1 MVTISAEGDGAETGP
16 GASTDRNGRRRISI
30 LGATGSIGTN
40 TLAVIAEHPEDFE
53 VEAVTAF
60 GNAES
65 LARVARKVGA
75 KVAVISDRTSYN
87 VLKDALEGTG
97 IEAAAGLNAIEEAA
111 ARPVDVVVAGIVGA
125 AGLSPTLA
133 AIRAGSRIALA
144 NKECLV
150 CAGDLFVAE
159 AKKANVEI
167 LPVDSEH
174 NAIFQAL
181 GANRIEDVERI
192 ILTASGGPFRDWTK
206 EAMMGARPEEA
217 LKHPNWSMGPK
228 ISIDSATLMNKG
240 LELIEAYY
248 LFGIDPDRIEVVVH
262 PQSIVHGLVAY
273 RDGTMIATLSAP
285 DMRMPIAHCLAWPA
299 RGRETALGL
308 DLTRVGRLTFE
319 RPDLERF
326 PALRIAREALASGGW
341 ATNILNAANEIAVAA
356 YLAQTISFPEIAR
369 LVEDTLS
376 EARNAGLDQTPTT
389 IKEVLALDKEGRR
402 IATQAVQRYAA
413 KSPAAMTRL
422 D

>member
-1 MVTISAEGDGAETGP
+1 MVNISAKVDDGIETVP
-16 GASTDRNGRRRISI
+16 EALPEKHERRRISI

-53 VEAVTAF
+53 IEAVTAF

-65 LARVARKVGA
+65 LARVAKKLGA
-75 KVAVISDRTSYN
+75 KIAVISDRTSYN

-97 IEAAAGLNAIEEAA
+97 IEAAAGLAAIEEAA

-133 AIRAGSRIALA
+133 AIRAGSRVALA

-159 AKKANVEI
+159 ARRANVEI

-181 GANRIEDVERI
+181 GQNRIEDVDRI
-192 ILTASGGPFRDWTK
+192 ILTASGGPFREWTR
-206 EAMMGARPEEA
+206 EAMMGASPAEA

-240 LELIEAYY
+240 LELIEAHY
-248 LFGIDPDRIEVVVH
+248 LFGIDAKRIEVVIH

-299 RGRETALGL
+299 RGRDTNLGL
-308 DLTRVGRLTFE
+308 DLTKVGRLTFE
-319 RPDLERF
+319 RPDLDRF
-326 PALRIAREALASGGW
+326 PALRIAREALAAGGW
-341 ATNILNAANEIAVAA
+341 ATNVLNAANEVAVAA
-356 YLAQTISFPEIAR
+356 FLAGTIGFPEIAR
-369 LVEDTLS
+369 LVEETLN
-376 EARNAGLDQTPTT
+376 EARSTGLDKTPAT

-402 IATQAVQRYAA
+402 IAGNAVQRYAT
-413 KSPAAMTRL
+413 KSARP
-422 D
+422 

>member
-1 MVTISAEGDGAETGP
+1 MSISAKVEDGVEKTPEALPEKHQK
-16 GASTDRNGRRRISI
+16 RRITI

-40 TLAVIAEHPEDFE
+40 TLAVVAEHPEDFE
-53 VEAVTAF
+53 IEAVTAF

-65 LARVARKVGA
+65 LARVAKKVGA
-75 KVAVISDRTSYN
+75 KIAVISDRTSYN

-97 IEAAAGLNAIEEAA
+97 IEAAAGLAAIEEAA

-159 AKKANVEI
+159 AKRANVEI

-181 GANRIEDVERI
+181 GSNRIEDVDRI
-192 ILTASGGPFRDWTK
+192 ILTASGGPFRDWTR
-206 EAMMGARPEEA
+206 EAMMGASPEEA

-228 ISIDSATLMNKG
+228 ISIDSATLMIKG

-248 LFGIDPDRIEVVVH
+248 LFGIDPKRIEVVIH
-262 PQSIVHGLVAY
+262 PQSIIHGLVAY

-299 RGRETALGL
+299 RGRDTTLGL
-308 DLTRVGRLTFE
+308 DLTKVGRLTFE
-319 RPDLERF
+319 RPDLDRF
-326 PALRIAREALASGGW
+326 PALRIAREALAAGGW

-356 YLAQTISFPEIAR
+356 FLAGTIGLPEIAR
-369 LVEDTLS
+369 LVEETLG
-376 EARNAGLDQTPTT
+376 EARGAGLDKTPAT

-402 IATQAVQRYAA
+402 IAGNAVQRYGT
-413 KSPAAMTRL
+413 KFSRP
-422 D
+422 

>member
-1 MVTISAEGDGAETGP
+1 MNVPAKVEQAIEAAAEPLAEK
-16 GASTDRNGRRRISI
+16 RERRRVTI

-40 TLAVIAEHPEDFE
+40 TLAVIGEHPEDFE
-53 VEAVTAF
+53 IEAVTAF

-65 LARVARKVGA
+65 LARIAKRVGA

-87 VLKDALEGTG
+87 VLKDALDGTG
-97 IEAAAGLNAIEEAA
+97 IEAAAGLAAIEEAA

-133 AIRAGSRIALA
+133 AIRAGSRVALA

-150 CAGDLFVAE
+150 CAGELFVAE
-159 AKKANVEI
+159 AKRANVEI

-181 GANRIEDVERI
+181 GPNRIEDVDRI

-240 LELIEAYY
+240 LELIEAHY
-248 LFGIDPDRIEVVVH
+248 LFGIEPARIEVVIH

-299 RGRETALGL
+299 RGPATGLGL
-308 DLTRVGRLTFE
+308 DLTRIGRLTFE
-319 RPDLERF
+319 RPDVERF
-326 PALRIAREALASGGW
+326 PALRIAREALAAGGW
-341 ATNILNAANEIAVAA
+341 ATNVLNAANEVAVAA
-356 YLAQTISFPEIAR
+356 FLAGNIDFPEIAR

-376 EARNAGLDQTPTT
+376 EARSAGLDRTPATL
-389 IKEVLALDKEGRR
+389 KEVLALDKEARR
-402 IATQAVQRYAA
+402 IAGHRVQRFGT
-413 KSPAAMTRL
+413 KSPRP
-422 D
+422 